1 MSSQALEQMLENT
14 FVPNIAKDRMYQ
26 TIDTYTDGTT
36 ALYSSGKPLDQPKII
51 PSDNGVVIPHPKI
64 PGVPDL
70 HDTYKIDRYDN
81 LYKGHT
87 TINLPNYGKIRIDHD
102 K

>member
-26 TIDTYTDGTT
+26 TIDTYMDGTT

-51 PSDNGVVIPHPKI
+51 PSDNGVVIPHPKSTWCS
-64 PGVPDL
+64 GF
-70 HDTYKIDRYDN
+70 T
-81 LYKGHT
+81 
-87 TINLPNYGKIRIDHD
+87 
-102 K
+102 

>member
-1 MSSQALEQMLENT
+1 MLDNT
-14 FVPNIAKDRMYQ
+14 FVPNIAQDRMYQ
-26 TIDTYTDGTT
+26 TIDTYTTGTT
-36 ALYSSGKPLDQPKII
+36 QLYSFDPPKIK
-51 PSDNGVVIPHPKI
+51 PSYNGVVIPHPKI

-87 TINLPNYGKIRIDHD
+87 TVNLPKDGKIRINHD